1 MHRETDTIVYH
12 FSFTAVGSLMG
23 KIHRAMK
30 RFIEGQMK
38 TFEITPPQFEVL
50 LTLWERD
57 GLALNELGKIL
68 ARDGPTITGI
78 IDRME
83 QKQLVNRKRDPSDR
97 RCIKVVLTPKALGL
111 KEKMTSHLQ
120 ASLKDI
126 AGDLSQIEMSQ
137 LESILTKML
146 MNIEQKIVP
155 RMHGKLHATL

>member
-1 MHRETDTIVYH
+1 MRRDTMHTFD
-12 FSFTAVGSLMG
+12 FAGVGSLMG

-30 RFIEGQMK
+30 RFIEGHMK
-38 TFEITPPQFEVL
+38 HFQITPPQFEVL
-50 LTLWERD
+50 VTLWEKD

-83 QKQLVNRKRDPSDR
+83 QKQLVNRKRDSADR
-97 RCIKVVLTPKALGL
+97 RCIKVVLTPKAWGL
-111 KEKMTSHLQ
+111 KEELTTHLQ

-126 AGDLSQIEMSQ
+126 AGDLSQLEMSQ

-155 RMHGKLHATL
+155 RIQGKLHATI

>member
-1 MHRETDTIVYH
+1 MPEMNHLALCELGADAY
-12 FSFTAVGSLMG
+12 A
-23 KIHRAMK
+23 
-30 RFIEGQMK
+30 
-38 TFEITPPQFEVL
+38 EIL
-50 LTLWERD
+50 ALWERD

-97 RCIKVVLTPKALGL
+97 RCIKVVLTPKAWGL
-111 KEKMTSHLQ
+111 REKMTTHLQ

-126 AGDLSQIEMSQ
+126 AGDLSQIEISQ
-137 LESILTKML
+137 LENILTKML

-155 RMHGKLHATL
+155 RIHGKLHATL